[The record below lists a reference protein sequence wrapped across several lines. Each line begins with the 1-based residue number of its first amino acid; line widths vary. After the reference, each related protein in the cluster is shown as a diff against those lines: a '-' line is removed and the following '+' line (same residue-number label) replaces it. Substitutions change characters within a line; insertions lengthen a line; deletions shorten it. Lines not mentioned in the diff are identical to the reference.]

1 MTNGHRLNG
10 SRLAGLLN
18 PVLIE
23 REMPSDRIALAK
35 DELLFVEGETADA
48 FYVVDR
54 GRIRLE
60 LSTPGRPTA
69 IVQTIGPGDLVGL
82 SWFNPNGKWSWD
94 ARAVVDTDL
103 HRFDAGEVQRAC
115 NQDEHLRAEVASC
128 VANEAIRR
136 LHAARL
142 QLIDLFGAAV

>member
-10 SRLAGLLN
+10 SRIAGLLAG
-18 PVLIE
+18 PLSE
-23 REMPSDRIALAK
+23 RGTPSERIHL
-35 DELLFVEGETADA
+35 DPGTVIFEEGGAADA
-48 FYVVDR
+48 FYVVER

-60 LSTPGRPTA
+60 LSTPGRPTT

-82 SWFNPNGKWSWD
+82 SWFTVNGTWSWD

-103 HRFDAGEVQRAC
+103 RVFDAAAVRAAC
-115 NQDEHLRAEVASC
+115 ADDDALRADIGSC
-128 VANEAIRR
+128 VAAEAIRR

-142 QLIDLFGAAV
+142 QMIDLFGGAT